1 MMMIAQ
7 ELARGAFN
15 EVNFSFAPNLILGV
29 AVELE
34 IFPMMMQG
42 GLTVSQIAAKSQC
55 SEKGTQRILD
65 CLAAMGCL
73 DKNDERYELNTVA
86 RRYFLPS
93 SEDYAGHLFAGCAQ
107 LLKYWLT
114 LPQAVRDGTP
124 TLCLFSDQ
132 ENATY
137 NLETVEALYQFHK
150 KSAWEL
156 ARILPHPVAPARI
169 LDVAAGS
176 AVWSLPFAVRFPRVE
191 VTAVDLAAV
200 SAIGRKFARRLGVE
214 ARYHFVSGDIRALDF
229 GEGDYDLAILG
240 HICHS
245 EGRQHSRD
253 LIDKC
258 FRALH
263 QNGRLLITDY
273 LPDDKRKTDL
283 LALVLSVNALLGSEE
298 GDTFTLAEYTNWL
311 MEAGFKTVETLPL
324 EGHYPCIVALKE
336 Q

>member
-1 MMMIAQ
+1 MMTISQ

-15 EVNFSFAPNLILGV
+15 EVNFSFAPNLILWV

-34 IFPMMMQG
+34 IFPAMAQG
-42 GLTVSQIAAKSQC
+42 ADTVERIAATVHC

-65 CLAAMGCL
+65 CLAAMGVL
-73 DKNDERYELNTVA
+73 EKNYERYELNSSA

-93 SEDYAGHLFAGCAQ
+93 SEDYAGHLFAGYGQ

-114 LPQAVRDGTP
+114 LPQAVRKGTP
-124 TLCLFSDQ
+124 TLSLFSDQ
-132 ENATY
+132 ENITY
-137 NLETVEALYQFHK
+137 NLEMVEALYQFHK
-150 KSAWEL
+150 KSAREL
-156 ARILPHPVAPARI
+156 ARILPHPVPPARI

-176 AVWSLPFAVRFPRVE
+176 AVWSLPFAVRFPQVE
-191 VTAVDLAAV
+191 VTAVDFAAV
-200 SAIGRKFARRLGVE
+200 SVIGRKFARRLGVE
-214 ARYHFVSGDIRALDF
+214 GRYHFVHGDIRVVDF
-229 GEGDYDLAILG
+229 GEGDYDLVILG

-245 EGRQHSRD
+245 EGLRYSRD

-263 QNGRLLITDY
+263 QKGRLLITDY

-283 LALVLSVNALLGSEE
+283 LALLLSVNALLGTEE
-298 GDTFTLAEYTNWL
+298 GDTFTLAEYTSWL
-311 MEAGFKTVETLPL
+311 VGAGFKMVETLPL

>member
-1 MMMIAQ
+1 MMTISQ
-7 ELARGAFN
+7 KLARGAFN
-15 EVNFSFAPNLILGV
+15 EVNFSFAPNLILWI

-34 IFPMMMQG
+34 IFPTIAQG
-42 GLTVSQIAAKSQC
+42 ARSVERIAATVHG
-55 SEKGTQRILD
+55 SEKGTRRILD
-65 CLAAMGCL
+65 CLTAMGFL
-73 DKNDERYELNTVA
+73 EKNDESYDLNSIA

-93 SEDYAGHLFAGCAQ
+93 SEDYVGHLFAGCAQ

-114 LPQAVRDGTP
+114 LPQAVKTGTP
-124 TLCLFSDQ
+124 TLALFSHE
-132 ENATY
+132 ENANY
-137 NLETVEALYQFHK
+137 NLEIVEALYQFHK

-176 AVWSLPFAVRFPRVE
+176 AVWSLPFAVRFPQVE

-214 ARYHFVSGDIRALDF
+214 SRYRFVDGDIRVVDF
-229 GEGDYDLAILG
+229 GEGDYDLVILG

-245 EGRQHSRD
+245 EGLHYSQH

-263 QNGRLLITDY
+263 ERGRLLIMDY
-273 LPDDKRKTDL
+273 IPDDARKIDL
-283 LALVLSVNALLGSEE
+283 LALVLSVNALLGTEE
-298 GDTFTLAEYTNWL
+298 GDTFTLSEYTNWL
-311 MEAGFKTVETLPL
+311 LRAGFKMVQTLPL
-324 EGHYPCIVALKE
+324 DGHSPCIVAIKE